1 MGVSCTLR
9 ILEILN
15 EVFNDID
22 EYTLPEP
29 VNNFDDDDDE
39 RLFTGLDDLFG
50 NIYGDLLDDFS
61 ADPDAVPG

>member
-1 MGVSCTLR
+1 M
-9 ILEILN
+9 
-15 EVFNDID
+15 FNDID